1 VLARSASA
9 NPSIPTES
17 SRVIRRVGTVPG
29 AWAFTLIELLVVIAI
44 IAILAG
50 LLLPA
55 LATAKAKAKVTV
67 CINNQRQIGLAF
79 RVWANDR
86 NDKLP
91 WQLPSTNGGSD
102 GALDWTDH
110 FRLAS
115 NELAAPRVLVCI
127 ADKERRPATNWANM
141 DALMNVSYL
150 VGTSVDW
157 QKPASILLGDF
168 NVTGGGGGRDPSWS
182 QFLGN
187 SIDAAWDNQ
196 VHNKAGVMS
205 LADGSSKSLK
215 TPALRAQI
223 LEIIAAGMSNVVL
236 SKPRGIF

>member
-1 VLARSASA
+1 M
-9 NPSIPTES
+9 
-17 SRVIRRVGTVPG
+17 RVNHRQRAGTVPW

-55 LATAKAKAKVTV
+55 LASAKAKAKVTV
-67 CINNQRQIGLAF
+67 CINNQRQVALGL

-91 WQLPSTNGGSD
+91 WQIASTNGGSD
-102 GALDWTDH
+102 GSADWTDH
-110 FRLAS
+110 IRLAS
-115 NELAAPRVLVCI
+115 NEIVAPRVLVCA
-127 ADKERRPATNWANM
+127 ADKERKPGTNWVDM
-141 DALMNVSYL
+141 DAMVNVSYL

-157 QKPASILLGDF
+157 QRPASILLGDF
-168 NVTGGGGGRDPSWS
+168 NINGGGGGWDPSWS

-196 VHNKAGVMS
+196 VHNKAGVLA
-205 LADGSSKSLK
+205 LADGSVRLLK

-223 LEIIAAGMSNVVL
+223 LEVIASGMSNVVL
-236 SKPRGIF
+236 SKPRGVF